1 MNMTTH
7 TRFSRLYKRLTLAA
21 LFSLAVQTH
30 VWAHAFLDQT
40 DPLVGSTVKQAPAE
54 VRLAYTQGLEP
65 AFSHVQVFDASGKEV
80 DEKDVHLDPK
90 NNHLIIVS
98 LPPGLGAGKYK
109 VVWRVVSVDTHPTEG
124 SFTFVV
130 AP

>member
-1 MNMTTH
+1 MNMTASQTYP
-7 TRFSRLYKRLTLAA
+7 SRKWLTLAA
-21 LFSLAVQTH
+21 LASLVALDH
-30 VWAHAFLDQT
+30 ASAHAFIDHT
-40 DPLVGSTVKQAPAE
+40 DPVVGSTIRQAPAE

-80 DEKDVHLDPK
+80 DKKDVHLDPK
-90 NNHLIIVS
+90 NNHLMIVS
-98 LPPGLGAGKYK
+98 LAPGLGAGKYR